1 MFESWIL
8 DANVSATKLAT
19 LENYL
24 TKFTSMNNLY
34 ISIENWYFLGAFK
47 VPFVIRL
54 FSLDFIILHIPIKS
68 LIKRTIYWLETL
80 RLELDLAS
88 IEPRI
93 EMKVWKQKID
103 LKAAQKL
110 KIWFWKVKVRSLDN
124 PERHWALVATFF
136 LAQCYGCWF
145 EQHFIRIYTF
155 QQMNSLH
162 NHEIFRNI
170 IISSSKRFTCNIRN
184 WNASGMNF
192 DRGMDQ
198 RIFLHKG
205 IIPSST
211 ESINI
216 K

>member
-1 MFESWIL
+1 
-8 DANVSATKLAT
+8 
-19 LENYL
+19 
-24 TKFTSMNNLY
+24 MNNLY

-54 FSLDFIILHIPIKS
+54 YFIILHIPIKS
-68 LIKRTIYWLETL
+68 LIKRTISWLETL

-103 LKAAQKL
+103 LKAAQNL
-110 KIWFWKVKVRSLDN
+110 KNWFWKVKIMNSFSGASITLKDIG
-124 PERHWALVATFF
+124 HWLPLF

-145 EQHFIRIYTF
+145 ERHFIRIHTF

-170 IISSSKRFTCNIRN
+170 FIKTIHLQHSQLECLRN
-184 WNASGMNF
+184 EF
-192 DRGMDQ
+192 R
-198 RIFLHKG
+198 
-205 IIPSST
+205 
-211 ESINI
+211 
-216 K
+216 

>member
-1 MFESWIL
+1 
-8 DANVSATKLAT
+8 
-19 LENYL
+19 
-24 TKFTSMNNLY
+24 MNNLY

-54 FSLDFIILHIPIKS
+54 YFIILHIPIKT
-68 LIKRTIYWLETL
+68 LIKRTISWLETL

-103 LKAAQKL
+103 LKAAQNL
-110 KIWFWKVKVRSLDN
+110 KNWFWKVKIMNSFWGASITLKDIG
-124 PERHWALVATFF
+124 HWLPLFF
-136 LAQCYGCWF
+136 KHNVTAVDSSDTSSA
-145 EQHFIRIYTF
+145 FIR
-155 QQMNSLH
+155 
-162 NHEIFRNI
+162 FRRWI
-170 IISSSKRFTCNIRN
+170 HFLIMKYLEISSSKRFTCNIRN